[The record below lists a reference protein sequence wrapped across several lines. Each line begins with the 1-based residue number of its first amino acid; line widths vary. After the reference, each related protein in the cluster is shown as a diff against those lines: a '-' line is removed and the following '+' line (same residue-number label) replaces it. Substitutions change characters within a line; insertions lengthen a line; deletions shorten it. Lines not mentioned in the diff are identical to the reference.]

1 MQQDYETDAIARIFR
16 RLSGGRDGREFEL
29 ASKTLRTY
37 RRYDSGEK
45 ACQDI
50 ADELGL
56 TLYPVDPVTG
66 KPAQVDPEVLKE
78 IFDGIIRRG
87 GAVGSVTI
95 ARQALSLTYRLRGH
109 PPVDWSRLREYLQGM
124 RRKRGGPRRRA
135 RPLRAVDLE
144 AILGRLDPAN
154 PRGARDGFLL
164 ALGWAAALRSDE
176 LVTLGW
182 DAPGPKGK
190 GFVTTSSRG
199 VEIHLDI
206 AKTAQDGSGQTVI
219 VPADDARL
227 VMTWMTFW
235 EKAAGRQPGRLVF
248 LQMSR
253 GDRVIPRGMAAV
265 AVTQVVRTHVLKYL
279 IGSGMEEVA
288 AVTAANAYRSHSLR
302 AGYATEAAAGGV
314 VEARIR
320 DHCRHRSALTT
331 AGYIR
336 LAQDWDNSGLKGL
349 LR

>member
-1 MQQDYETDAIARIFR
+1 
-16 RLSGGRDGREFEL
+16 
-29 ASKTLRTY
+29 
-37 RRYDSGEK
+37 
-45 ACQDI
+45 
-50 ADELGL
+50 
-56 TLYPVDPVTG
+56 VTG
-66 KPAQVDPEVLKE
+66 KPAQIDPEVLKE
-78 IFDGIIRRG
+78 VFDGIIRRG

-95 ARQALSLTYRLRGH
+95 ARQALSLAYRLRRH
-109 PPVDWSRLREYLQGM
+109 PPVDWSQLREFLQGV

-135 RPLRAVDLE
+135 RPMRAVDLA
-144 AILGRLDPAN
+144 AILERIDAAN

-190 GFVTTSSRG
+190 GFVTTSERG
-199 VEIHLDI
+199 VEIHLDV

-219 VPADDARL
+219 VPASEARL
-227 VMTWMTFW
+227 VMTWLDHW
-235 EKAAGRQPGRLVF
+235 VKEAGRQPGRLVF

-253 GDRVIPRGMAAV
+253 SDRVIPQGMAAV
-265 AVTQVVRTHVLKYL
+265 AVTQVVRTHILKYL
-279 IGSGMEEVA
+279 LDSGMEEVA
-288 AVTAANAYRSHSLR
+288 AVTAANDYRSHSLR

-320 DHCRHRSALTT
+320 DHCRHKSALTT
-331 AGYIR
+331 MGYIR
-336 LAQDWDNSGLKGL
+336 LAQDWNDFGLKGL